1 MSSFSGLHVGLSSL
15 YAQRAGLELAGHN
28 IANANTEGYT
38 RQRVDLAAN
47 GGPVTPAMHSRYDK
61 HGDGVRVADVTRM
74 RDAFLESRALQERGV
89 QSELAAG
96 QLVLG
101 RVEGLLGE
109 PSESGIASSM
119 SALWS
124 GFDAVGNKPTDGAA
138 RAQLLQRAQTLA
150 SGVNAALDAVGSQR
164 ASFQEQLSTTVADL
178 NSTAASIAEY
188 NRVIVSATRG
198 GAPANDLKDQR
209 DLLVQRLGESA
220 GARAVVGADGAVD
233 VYLGGRALV
242 SGRDAAT
249 LTASAP
255 GATPSTVTWS
265 SDGATAPVGGTAGGL
280 LTGVNTTLPRY
291 ASALREVAVQLHDT
305 VNAQHQAGYDAAGAS
320 GGPLFALDAAGR
332 LSVAVT
338 DPAKVAAGRTASA
351 GGDTDGGNALVLGAF
366 ASKVGGPDATYRSLI
381 GTLGVEAQ
389 TANRRVDIQTAIVS
403 QVDAARES
411 QSGVSIDEEM
421 TNMLAFQRAYEGAAR
436 FVSAVDQMLD
446 TLINRTGLVGR

>member
-1 MSSFSGLHVGLSSL
+1 MSSFSGLNVGLSSL

-38 RQRVDLAAN
+38 RQRVNLAAD
-47 GGPVTPAMHSRYDK
+47 GGPITPAMHSVYDK
-61 HGDGVRVADVTRM
+61 NGNGVRVADVTRM

-119 SALWS
+119 SAFWS
-124 GFDAVGNKPTDGAA
+124 GFADVANKPTEGAP

-150 SGVNAALDAVGSQR
+150 TGVNAAIDAVGSQR
-164 ASFQEQLSTTVADL
+164 ASFQEQLSATVAEL
-178 NSTAASIAEY
+178 NGTAAAIADF
-188 NRVIVSATRG
+188 NRVIISATLG
-198 GAPANDLKDQR
+198 GSPANDLKDQR

-220 GARAVVGADGAVD
+220 GVRAVAGANGSVD
-233 VYLGGRALV
+233 VFVGNRALV

-265 SDGATAPVGGTAGGL
+265 SDGAPAPVGGTAGGL

-291 ASALREVAVQLHDT
+291 AAGLREVATQLHDT
-305 VNAQHQAGYDAAGAS
+305 VNAQHSAGYDATGQA

-338 DPAKVAAGRTASA
+338 DPGKVAASSTAST
-351 GGDTDGGNALVLGAF
+351 GGNNDGGNALVLSGF
-366 ASKVGGPDATYRSLI
+366 PTKVGGPDGTYRSLV

-389 TANRRVDIQTAIVS
+389 TANRRVDIQNRIVS

-421 TNMLAFQRAYEGAAR
+421 TNLLAFQRAYEGAAR

-446 TLINRTGLVGR
+446 TLINRTGIVGR